1 MKVYFDN
8 AATTPIDPE
17 VIQSMVEMMEN
28 YYGNPSSIHAPGR
41 KVRAALEEARK
52 TVANAIGASLGEI
65 FFTSGGTEANNMALK
80 CSVRD
85 LGVQRII
92 SSPIEHHCVGHV
104 LEKLEKENGVEVI
117 LLNVDSQGDVD
128 LDQLQTLLD
137 DTSKKTLVS
146 LMHANNEIGNIL
158 DLDRVSKMC
167 EAANAYLHSD
177 TVQTIGLLPIDVNKT
192 KISFLSAGAH
202 KFYGPK
208 GIGFIYIN
216 SDNII
221 KPYIDGGAQERNMR
235 GGTENVYGIV
245 GLAKALEL
253 ALANREARYEQML
266 KVKNHFMKR
275 LKDELVDIHFNGN
288 QANNSP
294 KVLSVCFPDSPK
306 SELLIMNL
314 DIFGIAA
321 SGGSACSSGIESAS
335 HVIKALNNDPNRMTV
350 RFSFSYKST
359 TEEVDY
365 VIEKLKM
372 IVEAKEMV
380 A

>member
-1 MKVYFDN
+1 
-8 AATTPIDPE
+8 
-17 VIQSMVEMMEN
+17 
-28 YYGNPSSIHAPGR
+28 
-41 KVRAALEEARK
+41 
-52 TVANAIGASLGEI
+52 
-65 FFTSGGTEANNMALK
+65 
-80 CSVRD
+80 
-85 LGVQRII
+85 
-92 SSPIEHHCVGHV
+92 
-104 LEKLEKENGVEVI
+104 
-117 LLNVDSQGDVD
+117 
-128 LDQLQTLLD
+128 
-137 DTSKKTLVS
+137 
-146 LMHANNEIGNIL
+146 MHANNEIGNIL

-359 TEEVDY
+359 SEEVDY